1 VDKNMKYHGLVQAF
15 SRTNRIYNE
24 KKKHG
29 NIVCFRNLKN
39 NTDTAIR
46 LFSDEDALDVVLM
59 RPYEEY
65 LRQFNDFIE
74 TLLAKYPTI
83 SSIDELEGDEAKKGF
98 IVLFRNIL
106 RLKTRL
112 RTFYQF
118 TFDDLDINEQQ
129 LEDYTGKYKDLYP
142 NGDGDI
148 EKASILDDIDFEIEL
163 LKRDDINMDYILELL
178 KNLEPGTPGYVKDK
192 QSILNILN
200 SSIELKSKKEL
211 IEKFMNEVLVSNE
224 QDIIGDFEV
233 FISREK
239 QKELMKFS
247 EQENLDYEKILKY
260 ISEYEFTGLFD
271 ETILEESFKENMGL
285 LKRRAKKKDLLTKIR
300 EFIEKFSF

>member
-1 VDKNMKYHGLVQAF
+1 MK
-15 SRTNRIYNE
+15 
-24 KKKHG
+24 
-29 NIVCFRNLKN
+29 
-39 NTDTAIR
+39 TA
-46 LFSDEDALDVVLM
+46 
-59 RPYEEY
+59 
-65 LRQFNDFIE
+65 
-74 TLLAKYPTI
+74 
-83 SSIDELEGDEAKKGF
+83 
-98 IVLFRNIL
+98 IL
-106 RLKTRL
+106 RLRTRL

-129 LEDYTGKYKDLYP
+129 LEDYTSKYKDLYY
-142 NGDGDI
+142 NRDGSI

-163 LKRDDINMDYILELL
+163 LKRDDINMDYILALL

-192 QSILNILN
+192 QSILDILN

-239 QKELMKFS
+239 QEELMKFS
-247 EQENLDYEKILKY
+247 EQENLDYDKILKF
-260 ISEYEFTGLFD
+260 INEYEFTGRFD

-285 LKRRAKKKDLLTKIR
+285 LKRRAKKKSLLTKIR